1 MLEVFLSFERKK
13 NKKEEEKE
21 NKKIM
26 KSLTWS
32 LGENIKRCKG
42 SWRALG
48 LEVSMNGTNI
58 QQYFYY
64 INILT
69 FGFIEILKKFKFEF
83 LKLIFKVSIILLYIL
98 KWKNYKFQYN

>member
-1 MLEVFLSFERKK
+1 
-13 NKKEEEKE
+13 
-21 NKKIM
+21 
-26 KSLTWS
+26 
-32 LGENIKRCKG
+32 
-42 SWRALG
+42 
-48 LEVSMNGTNI
+48 MNGTNI

-98 KWKNYKFQYN
+98 K